1 MIDCALLLQQY
12 TPWSILIKFL
22 FYCEINWKS
31 PSKNPDVGDVSGTQ
45 VGFRIASLNSKWDIG
60 WEEIKKLLTRVFT
73 RIYFRSLWPS
83 CRFVFLFSLASAPVL
98 YIVGLHSGFR
108 SWVVDYFN
116 FIFFLIFMLSNFL
129 VRTLH
134 FFRPWKH

>member
-1 MIDCALLLQQY
+1 MDLTTNLHSVIKFFKWLIVHCYCNSTY

-98 YIVGLHSGFR
+98 YIVGLHSSFR

-116 FIFFLIFMLSNFL
+116 FIFFSFL
-129 VRTLH
+129 C
-134 FFRPWKH
+134 